1 MNKGLQSLLRKGIG
15 RWPPK
20 WTSCSSKLA
29 EKKGDL
35 GIYFLFFFFH
45 FLDAKGKQKSLLE
58 RKKKK
63 KTDSF
68 SGTKSSDDGISANF

>member
-1 MNKGLQSLLRKGIG
+1 MGLQSLLRKGIG

-20 WTSCSSKLA
+20 WTTCSSKLA
-29 EKKGDL
+29 KKKGDL
-35 GIYFLFFFFH
+35 GIYFLFFH

-63 KTDSF
+63 KTGSF
-68 SGTKSSDDGISANF
+68 SGPCDDGISANF